1 MVAKHLS
8 LLALALLQHA
18 DALLV
23 GAAGVHLR
31 RASIHSMYMKD
42 SSDAALNSGEAC
54 HLLSDTQRGAIHD
67 MVASD
72 ENDMGNPRNKI
83 IDSIYVECDQP
94 SEDPNM
100 TCAHAASLLLY
111 LGSSPFFFLT
121 RF

>member
-1 MVAKHLS
+1 MV
-8 LLALALLQHA
+8 
-18 DALLV
+18 V
-23 GAAGVHLR
+23 GSMKMGKIRKGDGCRGRGSDEINGEQGARVR
-31 RASIHSMYMKD
+31 RSA
-42 SSDAALNSGEAC
+42 NE
-54 HLLSDTQRGAIHD
+54 RGAIHD

-72 ENDMGNPRNKI
+72 GDDMGSPRNQV
-83 IDSIYVECDQP
+83 IDSLYVECDQP